1 MDILNLSNS
10 TQFGSLLRKIR
21 RSDCQKAIDLLR
33 EDIAN
38 GFEHIMMARASTIER
53 AKSIFKIYSNEKDL
67 NPVLINSQTKNKKE
81 VLAAIRNREHKII
94 VCVDMLGEG
103 FDLPQ
108 LKISAL
114 HDPHKSINIM
124 LQFTGRF
131 TRTTKMLAM
140 QNSSLILPIPI

>member
-1 MDILNLSNS
+1 
-10 TQFGSLLRKIR
+10 
-21 RSDCQKAIDLLR
+21 
-33 EDIAN
+33 
-38 GFEHIMMARASTIER
+38 MMARASTIER

-131 TRTTKMLAM
+131 TRTTKNVGDAKFIANIANPNMSDSLEELYKEDSDW
-140 QNSSLILPIPI
+140 NSVISDISSRKIQDERIS